1 MTTNGEALEHSLFAD
16 LRENMARAYTS
27 AGEEAVAGY
36 WIVMQHLM
44 TQDVQDQF
52 LAFQSAS
59 R

>member
-1 MTTNGEALEHSLFAD
+1 
-16 LRENMARAYTS
+16 MARAYTS